1 MRRWV
6 ITGPAGAGKSV
17 LALWLAEKGAVII
30 DADGLGHE
38 LLARPE
44 IQAAIVSTFGSDFVR
59 DGAVDRAALGQ
70 LVFGDPEQL
79 DRLNALMHPPLAVAI
94 ADRFAKVEAGGG
106 TDLAVLEAAV
116 YFLLPPTVPM
126 DMTIAVVARERTR
139 EQRLVAGRG
148 LKPEEARRR
157 VVAQRSLDRFWS
169 RADLVL
175 ENDDSVADLRRRAED
190 ALAKQN
196 PAGEE

>member
-6 ITGPAGAGKSV
+6 VTGPAGAGKSL
-17 LALWLAEKGAVII
+17 LASWLAEKGAVII
-30 DADGLGHE
+30 GADGLGHE

-44 IQAAIVSTFGSDFVR
+44 IQAAIVSTFGGGFVR
-59 DGAVDRAALGQ
+59 DGTVDRSALGQ
-70 LVFGDPEQL
+70 LVFADPEQL
-79 DRLNALMHPPLAVAI
+79 DRLNALTHPPLAAAI

-126 DMTIAVVARERTR
+126 DMTIAVVARESTR
-139 EQRLVAGRG
+139 EQRLIVGRG

-169 RADLVL
+169 RADLIL
-175 ENDDSVADLRRRAED
+175 KNDDSVEDLRRRAED
-190 ALAKQN
+190 VLAKHW
-196 PAGEE
+196 